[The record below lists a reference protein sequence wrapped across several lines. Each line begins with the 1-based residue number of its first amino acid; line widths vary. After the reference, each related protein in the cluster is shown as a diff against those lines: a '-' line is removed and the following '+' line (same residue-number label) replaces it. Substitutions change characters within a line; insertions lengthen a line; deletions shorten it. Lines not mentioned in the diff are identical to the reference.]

1 MPEGMEGQALLNKLK
16 ERDIMAAI
24 VGIDGSRIAS
34 NFGMQ
39 DGVENYSSSAFNVGD
54 ALLRQAGEAASEIV
68 ITTDRGN
75 LVLKKVD
82 EGILL
87 VLIKTKDQYAF
98 YKGLMGTSEPVAA
111 AEEEAAAGEK
121 GEK

>member
-1 MPEGMEGQALLNKLK
+1 MKLMEGQALLGKLK

-24 VGIDGSRIAS
+24 IGLDGSRVAS

-54 ALLRQAGEAASEIV
+54 ALLRQAGEAAEEV
-68 ITTDRGN
+68 VVTTDMGN
-75 LVLKKVD
+75 LVLKKVE
-82 EGILL
+82 EGVLL

-98 YKGLMGTSEPVAA
+98 YKGLIGVEEP
-111 AEEEAAAGEK
+111 EAKKKEG
-121 GEK
+121 

>member
-24 VGIDGSRIAS
+24 VGNDGSRIAS

-39 DGVENYSSSAFNVGD
+39 DGVENYSSSTFNVGD

-68 ITTDRGN
+68 VTTDRGN
-75 LVLKKVD
+75 LVLKKVE
-82 EGILL
+82 EGVLL

-98 YKGLMGTSEPVAA
+98 FKGIMGSGGPVAA
-111 AEEEAAAGEK
+111 TEKEGEEEK
-121 GEK
+121 GTE